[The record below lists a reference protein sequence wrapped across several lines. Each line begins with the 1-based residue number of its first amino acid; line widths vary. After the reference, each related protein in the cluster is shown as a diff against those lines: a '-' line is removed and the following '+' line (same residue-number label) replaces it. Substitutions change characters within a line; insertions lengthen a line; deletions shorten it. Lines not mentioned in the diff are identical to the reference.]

1 MCAVDSDSAEV
12 FDKYQGVGGL
22 GVADQNGRT
31 DMRKYL
37 AAAAALGLF
46 AAPAMAE
53 DVTVAV
59 TAIVEHPALD
69 AARDGIRDGLA
80 DAGYKVGENLTFVY
94 ETAQGNPATAAQ
106 IARKFVGDNPTVIVP
121 ISTPS
126 AQAVVAATKDI
137 PVVFTAVTD
146 PVGAELVADA
156 AMPGGNV
163 TGVSDLS
170 PLADHLALIKEVT
183 PDAKKI
189 GVIYNPGEANSV
201 SLITKLKEL
210 ASGAGYEVVE
220 ASATKTSEVQQAA
233 RSLVGKVDVMY
244 IPTDNTVVSALE
256 AAVQVAEQNSIPV
269 YAGDTDSV
277 PRGAI
282 AAIGFNYYDIG
293 LQTAD
298 IVIKV
303 LKGEKPGSIPV
314 MQAQGTNLV
323 VNPGAAKK
331 MGATIPE
338 AVIKRANTV
347 VQ

>member
-1 MCAVDSDSAEV
+1 ML
-12 FDKYQGVGGL
+12 KYF
-22 GVADQNGRT
+22 
-31 DMRKYL
+31 
-37 AAAAALGLF
+37 AAAAAIGLLAVPAK
-46 AAPAMAE
+46 AAE
-53 DVTVAV
+53 VTVAV

-80 DAGYKVGENLTFVY
+80 DAGYKVGDNLTFVY
-94 ETAQGNPATAAQ
+94 ESAQGNPATAAQ
-106 IARKFVGDNPTVIVP
+106 IARKFVGDAPTVIVP

-146 PVGAELVADA
+146 PVGAELVKDA

-170 PLADHLALIKEVT
+170 PLADHLALIKEIT
-183 PDAKKI
+183 PDAKRI
-189 GVIYNPGEANSV
+189 GVIFNPGEANSV
-201 SLITKLKEL
+201 ALVEKLKEL
-210 ASGAGYEVVE
+210 GGAAGYEIVE
-220 ASATKTSEVQQAA
+220 ASTTKTADVQQAA

-256 AAVQVAEQNSIPV
+256 AAVQVAEQNGIPL

-293 LQTAD
+293 LQTAA
-298 IVIKV
+298 IVAKV
-303 LKGEKPGSIPV
+303 LDGEKPGSIPV

-331 MGATIPE
+331 MGVTIPD
-338 AVIKRANTV
+338 AVVSRANTV